1 MSITTAEA
9 KNKIEEL
16 KANIKNVIIGNDKTV
31 ELIITAMIAGGHIL
45 LEDTPG
51 TGKTTLAKALAKSI
65 DGNFS
70 RIQFT
75 PDLLPA
81 DITGLNIFSQKED
94 AFVFVPGPIM
104 TNILLADEINRAT
117 PRTQSALLEAMQELQ
132 VTVDGE
138 SRQLENPFLVIAT
151 QNPVETVG
159 TFPLPE
165 AQLDRFVMQLSMGF
179 PSPEEEIEMLGRFTT
194 DDPLSELKP
203 VMSSSDITDMQEL
216 AREVKV
222 QEDLVKYIVDIT
234 QATRKNS
241 SILLGASPRAS
252 LSLQNVAKAHALV
265 CGRDYCTPEDI
276 KELAVPVLTHR
287 MLFHTTANYE
297 EKTEVVNSIL
307 SHIAVPSE
315 DFKS

>member
-31 ELIITAMIAGGHIL
+31 ELIITAMIAGGHVL

-194 DDPLSELKP
+194 EDPLSELKP